1 MSRCFATVVSFVKGG
16 GVTFVYCESNSFR
29 ITTQVKANDYSYE
42 HLNLVLVRNTFSF
55 NVPPFKFRRL
65 KIELEITM
73 LFRVFRTTI
82 NV

>member
-16 GVTFVYCESNSFR
+16 VTFVHCESNSFR
-29 ITTQVKANDYSYE
+29 ITQVKANDYSYE
-42 HLNLVLVRNTFSF
+42 HLNLVLLRNTFSF